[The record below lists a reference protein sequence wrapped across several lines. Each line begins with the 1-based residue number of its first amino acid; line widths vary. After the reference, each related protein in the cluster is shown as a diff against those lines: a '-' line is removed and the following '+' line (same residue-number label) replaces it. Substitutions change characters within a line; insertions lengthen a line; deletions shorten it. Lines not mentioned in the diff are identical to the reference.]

1 MSNAKSIYYTVLA
14 GIAAIG
20 GVASQY
26 LGGWDQLTQLLAWAM
41 AIDYLTGA
49 LCAAVW
55 HKSPKTATGG
65 YESRAGFKGLIRKGV
80 IILIVM
86 IAAELDKLANTTAM
100 RTATIL
106 FFAAN
111 DGMSILENL
120 GIMGVPYPPAL
131 KNAFEVLRRKSEDKG
146 DGDDKDGGTPQ
157 MSTVDTPDEAEEDE
171 YKPQHELPGDPYA
184 ELKEDM
190 DYKDVSGLLDEE
202 DE

>member
-14 GIAAIG
+14 GLAAIG

-146 DGDDKDGGTPQ
+146 NGSDDGTPQ
-157 MSTVDTPDEAEEDE
+157 MSTVDTPAEEDE
-171 YKPQHELPGDPYA
+171 YRPQHELPGDPYA

-190 DYKDVSGLLDEE
+190 DYKDVSGLLDE
-202 DE
+202 DD

>member
-1 MSNAKSIYYTVLA
+1 MNTAKSIYYTVLA

-20 GVASQY
+20 GIASQY

-157 MSTVDTPDEAEEDE
+157 MSTVDTPAEEDE

-190 DYKDVSGLLDEE
+190 DYKDVSGLLDE
-202 DE
+202 DD

>member
-1 MSNAKSIYYTVLA
+1 MNTAKSIYYTVLA

-157 MSTVDTPDEAEEDE
+157 MSRVDTPDEAEEDE

-190 DYKDVSGLLDEE
+190 DYKDVSGLLDE
-202 DE
+202 DD

>member
-1 MSNAKSIYYTVLA
+1 MNSAKSIYYTVLA

-80 IILIVM
+80 IVLIVM
-86 IAAELDKLANTTAM
+86 IAAELDKLASTTAM

-202 DE
+202 D

>member
-1 MSNAKSIYYTVLA
+1 MNSAKSIYYTVLA
-14 GIAAIG
+14 GVAAIG

-86 IAAELDKLANTTAM
+86 IAAELDKLAGTTAM

-146 DGDDKDGGTPQ
+146 DGDDKDGGTPP
-157 MSTVDTPDEAEEDE
+157 MSRVDTPDEAEEDE

>member
-1 MSNAKSIYYTVLA
+1 MNAKNIYYTVLA

-55 HKSPKTATGG
+55 HKSPKTPTGS
-65 YESRAGFKGLIRKGV
+65 YESRTGFKGLIRKGV

-146 DGDDKDGGTPQ
+146 DDKDGGTPQ

>member
-1 MSNAKSIYYTVLA
+1 MNTAKSIYYTVLA

-157 MSTVDTPDEAEEDE
+157 MSTVDTPDEAEGDE

-190 DYKDVSGLLDEE
+190 DYKDVSGLLDE
-202 DE
+202 DD

>member
-1 MSNAKSIYYTVLA
+1 MSEAKNIYYVILA
-14 GIAAIG
+14 ALAAAG
-20 GVASQY
+20 TAVAQY
-26 LGGWDQLTQLLAWAM
+26 MGGWDGLTKLLAFVM
-41 AIDYLTGA
+41 SVDYLTGA

-86 IAAELDKLANTTAM
+86 VAAELDKLAGTTAM

-131 KNAFEVLRRKSEDKG
+131 KNAFEVLRRKSEDRG
-146 DGDDKDGGTPQ
+146 EENGP
-157 MSTVDTPDEAEEDE
+157 TVDTGADYLPQHDLQEPRPADPAEDE
-171 YKPQHELPGDPYA
+171 R
-184 ELKEDM
+184 
-190 DYKDVSGLLDEE
+190 DVSGLLDE
-202 DE
+202 DP

>member
-1 MSNAKSIYYTVLA
+1 MNTAKSIYYTVLA

-157 MSTVDTPDEAEEDE
+157 MSTVDTPSEAEEHE

>member
-1 MSNAKSIYYTVLA
+1 MNSAKSIYFTVLA
-14 GIAAIG
+14 GLAAVG
-20 GVASQY
+20 GIASQY
-26 LGGWDQLTQLLAWAM
+26 LGGWDQLTKLLAWAM

-80 IILIVM
+80 IVLIVM
-86 IAAELDKLANTTAM
+86 IAAELDKLAGTTAM

-131 KNAFEVLRRKSEDKG
+131 KNAFEVLRRKSDDKG
-146 DGDDKDGGTPQ
+146 SGDDTPQ
-157 MSTVDTPDEAEEDE
+157 VSEVDTPTAEE
-171 YKPQHELPGDPYA
+171 YQPQHELPGDPYA
-184 ELKEDM
+184 DLKEDM
-190 DYKDVSGLLDEE
+190 DYKDYSGLLDGDE
-202 DE
+202 DA

>member
-1 MSNAKSIYYTVLA
+1 MNSAKSIYYTVLA

-80 IILIVM
+80 IVLIVM
-86 IAAELDKLANTTAM
+86 IAAELDKLAGTTAM

-146 DGDDKDGGTPQ
+146 DGDDKGGGTPQ

-190 DYKDVSGLLDEE
+190 DYKDVSGLLDGE

>member
-1 MSNAKSIYYTVLA
+1 MNSAKSIYYTVLA

-80 IILIVM
+80 IVLIVM
-86 IAAELDKLANTTAM
+86 IAAELDKLAGTTAM

-184 ELKEDM
+184 ELKEAM